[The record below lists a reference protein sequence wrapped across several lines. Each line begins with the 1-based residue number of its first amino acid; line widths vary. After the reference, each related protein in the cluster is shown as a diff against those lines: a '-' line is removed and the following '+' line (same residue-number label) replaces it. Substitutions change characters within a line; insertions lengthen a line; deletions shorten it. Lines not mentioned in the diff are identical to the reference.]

1 MKTTEVELND
11 NLQIEIL
18 DDPNPLAYP
27 SRVDDILE
35 DRFLIAWPTHRGVRV
50 PFHTGQEL
58 RVSFLRKDAVY
69 SFQATVEEK
78 MQRPLPRLVLHPSDQ
93 PQRLQRRS
101 YFRVQVHW
109 LIELVATA
117 PSATA
122 SSATAAPSADPN
134 AETLVAR
141 FKAHTHDLSGSG
153 LSVRHASAI
162 PIGSVFETRL
172 IVPEELPALNLLC
185 EVVRNEALGPDTGYI
200 VGLRYL
206 SITERQ
212 RSRIILHLTR
222 AQRKGTSPGALI
234 AFRGQ
239 DLAVINFLE
248 LQP

>member
-1 MKTTEVELND
+1 METTEVELND

-35 DRFLIAWPTHRGVRV
+35 DRVLIAWPTHRGVRV

-58 RVSFLRKDAVY
+58 RVSFVRKDALY
-69 SFQATVEEK
+69 SFQATVEEET
-78 MQRPLPRLVLHPSDQ
+78 QRPLPRLVLHPSDQ

-109 LIELVATA
+109 LIELVNTA
-117 PSATA
+117 PSD
-122 SSATAAPSADPN
+122 TAAPNVDTSV
-134 AETLVAR
+134 VAH

-185 EVVRNEALGPDTGYI
+185 EVVRNEALGPDVGYI

-212 RSRIILHLTR
+212 RSRIIRHLMR
-222 AQRKGTSPGALI
+222 AQRKGTFP
-234 AFRGQ
+234 
-239 DLAVINFLE
+239 
-248 LQP
+248 